1 VQALVYAISVI
12 VATVPEGLLV
22 TLTVALALTAKR
34 MHSRSVLVKNLQVG
48 LVWEIQ
54 QGCRWVRLSLMCM
67 VRTATNPLAAIVY
80 RRCTAGG

>member
-48 LVWEIQ
+48 LVWE
-54 QGCRWVRLSLMCM
+54 S
-67 VRTATNPLAAIVY
+67 Y
-80 RRCTAGG
+80 